1 MSFSSTP
8 GLEMPVFL
16 KAFDDPQ
23 TDRVTLAALLAASA
37 PARGLALAPPRL
49 VAHPHFALADLLT
62 AAARPGSVAA
72 ALLTNAGVLLRLVEL
87 HYAGAAH
94 QAAQQTFV
102 ADMAPIISHDSLLH
116 LTLHYSSPIRSFA
129 RDVVRWHVQQRGD
142 QEGLRAALRHS
153 GDYGVV
159 LPADYLEGEALQLTA
174 LDELEALTEQGGEEI
189 AAFVSQRTHLVWAV
203 HRDQRLAQA
212 EAGAGQV
219 RLTDDWWRF
228 QQGATALR
236 IGRPGAALAT
246 EAGAAWPV
254 HLRFGLLSLT
264 EPWQIEPHAPPP
276 TDADWRR
283 VAGEGIAA
291 LVRAGVG

>member
-1 MSFSSTP
+1 
-8 GLEMPVFL
+8 MPVFL
-16 KAFDDPQ
+16 KAFDDPE
-23 TDRVTLAALLAASA
+23 TDRATLAALLAASA
-37 PARGLALAPPRL
+37 PTRGLALAPPRL
-49 VAHPHFALADLLT
+49 AAHPHFALDDLLT
-62 AAARPGSVAA
+62 AAALPGSVAA
-72 ALLTNAGVLLRLVEL
+72 TLLTNAGVLLRLVEL

-129 RDVVRWHVQQRGD
+129 RDVVRWHVQERGD
-142 QEGLRAALRHS
+142 QEGLRVALRHS

-174 LDELEALTEQGGEEI
+174 LDELEALTEQDGEEI
-189 AAFVSQRTHLVWAV
+189 AAFVSHRTHLVWAV
-203 HRDQRLAQA
+203 QRGQRLAQA
-212 EAGAGQV
+212 EAGQV
-219 RLTDDWWRF
+219 RLADGWWRF

-236 IGRPGAALAT
+236 IGRPGAALTAG
-246 EAGAAWPV
+246 AGAAWPV

-264 EPWQIEPHAPPP
+264 EPWQIETHAPPP